1 MNANS
6 GGSTHMYSCVDVPMQ
21 APRGADGGGGGGG
34 EQRVWREGDPSVMEL
49 EEGFDGVE
57 GAHWVGP
64 PTCRAGSGMRLVVG
78 LPNVVSPDRGL
89 STTAVGSC
97 KSGLGALLCGSERTV
112 VHGSTSLPHDQCE
125 SN

>member
-1 MNANS
+1 MAE
-6 GGSTHMYSCVDVPMQ
+6 GV
-21 APRGADGGGGGGG
+21 

-97 KSGLGALLCGSERTV
+97 KPGLGALLCGSERTV